1 MKNKPNPIID
11 IESMMTHYK
20 FKPEDL
26 TPNRLA
32 FRFDL
37 LQEEV
42 TELATARA
50 ANDAPEMVDALI
62 DIVVIALGTLH
73 LSGVDVAQA
82 WSVVYQANMSKLK
95 GTKPGRPSDGWD
107 LYKPLN
113 WKSPDHTNNTGNL
126 NSLIKGE
133 NK

>member
-1 MKNKPNPIID
+1 MKPNPISD
-11 IESMMTHYK
+11 IESMMAHYK

-26 TPNRLA
+26 TLERLA
-32 FRFDL
+32 FRFEL
-37 LQEEV
+37 LQEEFN
-42 TELATARA
+42 ELQIARS
-50 ANDAPEMVDALI
+50 ANDTPEMVDALI

-73 LSGVDVAQA
+73 LSGVNVAQA
-82 WSVVYQANMSKLK
+82 WTEVHQANMSKLK

-113 WKSPDHTNNTGNL
+113 WKSPDHSNNTGNL
-126 NSLIKGE
+126 NTLIKGK